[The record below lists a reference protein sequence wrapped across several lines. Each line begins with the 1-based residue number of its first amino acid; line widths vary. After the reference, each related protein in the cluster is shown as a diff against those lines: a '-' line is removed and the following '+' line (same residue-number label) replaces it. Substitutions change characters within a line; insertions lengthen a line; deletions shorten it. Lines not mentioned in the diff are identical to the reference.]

1 MTEPLTAPIQDY
13 LKAIYELSARHEAAS
28 TSALAERM
36 GVTPA
41 SVTGMIQRLAAAEP
55 PLVEYRKYQG
65 VRLTAEGERAAL
77 KVIRSHRLLEAY
89 LVQQLGYSWD
99 TVHEEACRLEH
110 VISDD
115 FERRI
120 AEALGNP
127 QRDPHGELIPTARL
141 TMPGDDC
148 QPLADMRPPQQGV
161 IRRVEAEA
169 ADFLR
174 YLETVN
180 LVPGARVEVL
190 DYSPFD
196 QNIRLLVD
204 GNELVL
210 GPGVTGRI
218 FVEVPVTEV

>member
-13 LKAIYELSARHEAAS
+13 LKAIYELSARQSSAS

-41 SVTGMIQRLAAAEP
+41 SVTGMIQRLAAAQP
-55 PLVEYRKYQG
+55 PLVAYRKYQG
-65 VRLTAEGERAAL
+65 VTLTPTGEREAL

-89 LVQQLGYSWD
+89 LVQELGYSWD

-120 AEALGNP
+120 AEALGEP
-127 QRDPHGELIPTARL
+127 QRDPHGEPIPTVEL
-141 TMPGDDC
+141 TMPGDET
-148 QPLADMRPPQQGV
+148 QPLAELRPPQQGV

-174 YLETVN
+174 YLEAVG
-180 LVPGARVEVL
+180 LVPEAQVKIL
-190 DYSPFD
+190 NYSPFD
-196 QNIRLLVD
+196 QNIRLLLD

-218 FVEVPVTEV
+218 FVEVLVTEV